1 MNRKIQKN
9 RASEILEAFKGKRVA
24 VVGDMILDV
33 YIWGDA
39 TRISQ
44 EAPVPV
50 VRVLRQTERLGGAAN
65 VLCNIATLGGNA
77 EACGLTGDD
86 VDAEHITRLMGE
98 NGISNVAVVAD
109 STRPTTRKTRIIAA
123 SQQLVRIDNE
133 ETSDATPE
141 IRGAIVEKLAMLI
154 ASSELDA
161 IIFEDYAKGLLD
173 SAMAAEIANLAKNA
187 GVTVA
192 LDPHPGHP
200 LDISGISIMTPNR
213 AEAYGLAG
221 VFHSEDSSGVA
232 NDISELAEVADIIR
246 RKWNPD
252 HLLITLGGDGMALFS
267 QGCEP
272 VIIPTMAMEVFD
284 VSGAGD
290 TVIAAFTLSL
300 ISGASPLEAAKI
312 ANHAA
317 GAVVAKIGTVSV
329 TSDEL
334 LDMIED

>member
-9 RASEILEAFKGKRVA
+9 RASDILEVFKEKRIA

-77 EACGLTGDD
+77 VACGLTGDD
-86 VDAEHITRLMGE
+86 VDADHIVRLLDE
-98 NGISNVAVVAD
+98 NGISNGAVVAD
-109 STRPTTRKTRIIAA
+109 PARPTTRKTRVIAA

-133 ETSDATPE
+133 ETSDAHSE
-141 IRGAIVEKLAMLI
+141 FRRAIVDKLSALI
-154 ASSELDA
+154 FASEIDA

-173 SAMAAEIANLAKNA
+173 SAMAAEIADLAKNA
-187 GVTVA
+187 GVPVA

-200 LDISGISIMTPNR
+200 LDISGISIMTPNC

-221 VFHSEDSSGVA
+221 VFHSEDAGGV
-232 NDISELAEVADIIR
+232 NDISELAEVAEVIR
-246 RKWNPD
+246 SKWNPD

-267 QGCEP
+267 QGSDP

-329 TSDEL
+329 TPEEI
-334 LDMIED
+334 LDMIEA